1 MDISKIDNDRSEY
14 QLTRPELLPFCIVW
28 GGMILSNDTD
38 TPITYRNFYVFEYIY
53 EGAGIVRQQNHEF
66 HVAAGDFLLL
76 TPGYYYEFLPDKAH
90 PWKKIW
96 CAVSNTSFMSGLLSA
111 YNIENV
117 NYFSKLNSPLQLEN
131 ILDILKAQEN
141 DKEAFRAIERMLFET
156 ICALSDVVPSDS
168 NAMSLATIGKN
179 YIDSNGFNSSVDD
192 ICKQLSISTSY
203 FFRLFKQEYGVSPQN
218 YIMNKKMDVA
228 MDSLRHTNQNIS
240 RISEILGYENVS
252 SFSNTFYKKTGM
264 TPVEFRKKHS
274 HKSTIS
280 KE

>member
-1 MDISKIDNDRSEY
+1 MDISKITNDHVEY

-28 GGMILSNDTD
+28 GGITLSDATD
-38 TPITYRNFYVFEYIY
+38 PITYRNFYALEYIY
-53 EGAGIVRQQNHEF
+53 EGAGIIRQKNREIY
-66 HVAAGDFLLL
+66 VSAGDFLLL

-117 NYFSKLNSPLQLEN
+117 NHFSKLNSPLQLEN
-131 ILDILKAQEN
+131 ILDVLESQKN
-141 DKEAFRAIERMLFET
+141 DKESFRAIERMLFET
-156 ICALSDVVPSDS
+156 VCALSDASSGGKPI
-168 NAMSLATIGKN
+168 SLATIGKN
-179 YIDSNGFNSSVDD
+179 YIDANGLNSSVDD

-203 FFRLFKQEYGVSPQN
+203 FFRLFKQEYGVSPQK

-228 MDSLRHTNQNIS
+228 MDSLRHTNQSIS
-240 RISEILGYENVS
+240 RISDLLGYENVS

-264 TPVEFRKKHS
+264 TPVEFRKKYINE
-274 HKSTIS
+274 STIS
-280 KE
+280 EK